1 MVKVC
6 DSYAVIEKARHQ
18 VSQHLFAGRPAVS
31 NFGVSATNFFIFLLL
46 KTNVSIYFLVNFN
59 LIVEFEFIRTNGQ

>member
-6 DSYAVIEKARHQ
+6 DSYVVIEKARHQ

-31 NFGVSATNFFIFLLL
+31 NFGVSATKFVFLASKDKRFYIFSSQFQP
-46 KTNVSIYFLVNFN
+46 NC
-59 LIVEFEFIRTNGQ
+59 

>member
-6 DSYAVIEKARHQ
+6 DSYVVIEKARHQ

-31 NFGVSATNFFIFLLL
+31 NFGVSATNFLFFCFLSEDKRFYIFSSQFQP
-46 KTNVSIYFLVNFN
+46 NC
-59 LIVEFEFIRTNGQ
+59 